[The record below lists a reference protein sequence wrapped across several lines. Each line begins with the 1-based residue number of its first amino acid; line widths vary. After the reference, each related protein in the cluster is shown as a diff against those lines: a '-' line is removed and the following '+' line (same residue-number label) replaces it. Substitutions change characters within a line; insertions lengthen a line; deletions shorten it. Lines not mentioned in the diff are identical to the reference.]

1 MKPTEREPSQDELL
15 AMAYADGELPPD
27 ERAQFERRLGA
38 DARLAREVARYRSLQ
53 VLARE
58 VVPPEPMDFEW
69 RRLARDPLQRAL
81 ALGGWLLAALGALG
95 LVGWGEYVVAISS
108 MPLLP
113 KLALGGLVL
122 GIALLFAAAIRARLR
137 TRAYDPYT
145 EVQR

>member
-1 MKPTEREPSQDELL
+1 
-15 AMAYADGELPPD
+15 MAYADGELPHD
-27 ERAQFERRLGA
+27 ERAQFERRLSA

-58 VVPPEPMDFEW
+58 VAPPEPMDFEW

-81 ALGGWLLAALGALG
+81 AIGGWLLAALGALG

-113 KLALGGLVL
+113 KLALGGLAL
-122 GIALLFAAAIRARLR
+122 GIVMLFAAAIRARLR